1 MREGPCKPV
10 MKPDVSKE
18 LSHEVNCYNCQK
30 PATRQTKEFYGER
43 PGEKYYGNLEIKSE
57 IPRVGGDKKIYY
69 TYVCYTGKFVMK
81 FGNFCC
87 GDCALVWANKEIEKR
102 REKSRESRR
111 CARSVA
117 TIGDA
122 VSSDQKE
129 KMNEMAKRSWLRN

>member
-18 LSHEVNCYNCQK
+18 LSHEVNCYNCQR

-69 TYVCYTGKFVMK
+69 TYVCYTGKYVMK
-81 FGNFCC
+81 FGNF
-87 GDCALVWANKEIEKR
+87 
-102 REKSRESRR
+102 
-111 CARSVA
+111 
-117 TIGDA
+117 
-122 VSSDQKE
+122 
-129 KMNEMAKRSWLRN
+129 